1 MEWLGVLL
9 LYLISGFVKKRQQS
23 QKRKEIESDPD
34 WDSSSDI
41 NYDSSDNSLGR
52 IMNDLFED
60 NPIIPEPSEEVRDT
74 VKEESKTLVVDEISS
89 IEDNSIVSVD
99 GSQVESFQDKIYH
112 SKLADKEELQL
123 GNKWQKSRDIKKE
136 LFNSKMSLK
145 RSVILKEILDEP
157 LAYKK

>member
-9 LYLISGFVKKRQQS
+9 LYLVSGFVKKRQQVK
-23 QKRKEIESDPD
+23 KRKEIESDPD

-41 NYDSSDNSLGR
+41 NYGSSDNSLGQ
-52 IMNDLFED
+52 MLNDLFED

-74 VKEESKTLVVDEISS
+74 VKEESKTLVVDEFGST
-89 IEDNSIVSVD
+89 EDNNNLPVVD
-99 GSQVESFQDKIYH
+99 SQVDSFQDRIYH

-123 GNKWQKSRDIKKE
+123 GNKWQKSKDIKKE
-136 LFNSKMSLK
+136 LFHSKMSLK
-145 RSVILKEILDEP
+145 RSIILKEILDKP

>member
-1 MEWLGVLL
+1 M
-9 LYLISGFVKKRQQS
+9 ISGFVKKRQQS

-41 NYDSSDNSLGR
+41 NYDSSDNSLRR
-52 IMNDLFED
+52 ILNDLFED

-112 SKLADKEELQL
+112 
-123 GNKWQKSRDIKKE
+123 
-136 LFNSKMSLK
+136 
-145 RSVILKEILDEP
+145 
-157 LAYKK
+157 

>member
-52 IMNDLFED
+52 ILNDLFED

-74 VKEESKTLVVDEISS
+74 VKEESKTLVVDESGS
-89 IEDNSIVSVD
+89 TEGNNNLPVVD
-99 GSQVESFQDKIYH
+99 SFKDRIYH

-123 GNKWQKSRDIKKE
+123 GNKWQKSRDIKNE